1 MIFRVIVY
9 YREKIQ
15 NEVTPKRCVGQSIRE
30 LSSMEY
36 PLSFG
41 PGVTDI
47 ASVPGNTH

>member
-15 NEVTPKRCVGQSIRE
+15 NKVTPKRCVVQSLEE
-30 LSSMEY
+30 LPSVEY
-36 PLSFG
+36 PLPFG
-41 PGVTDI
+41 PGVTDT